1 MRDFVQSKLLEWLQY
16 DIALLHGGRDVLLLE
31 CGVFDYC
38 MFAKNGGGSS
48 HPKGEV
54 ALALDLTLKRLKEH
68 RARSNL
74 SGLVAIAAR

>member
-1 MRDFVQSKLLEWLQY
+1 
-16 DIALLHGGRDVLLLE
+16 
-31 CGVFDYC
+31 